1 MLTPFPSGG
10 TEAAWDGCP
19 DRREQSLWVLPAV
32 YRNVVVAGIVWKGIS
47 GIEMESTSSALPFDH
62 PLFDEEVTRY
72 LQLGLLMCISSFRSL
87 VYLDTKIEKPLGIYV
102 L

>member
-47 GIEMESTSSALPFDH
+47 GIEMESTSSALPGNFHYTDDQ
-62 PLFDEEVTRY
+62 PVAC
-72 LQLGLLMCISSFRSL
+72 LMR
-87 VYLDTKIEKPLGIYV
+87 K
-102 L
+102 